1 MAEDINFL
9 SNRERRRS
17 VLKRRA
23 QVQQHVKI
31 LAILN
36 IVWGGLLVVA
46 AVIVFAVMG
55 GVAGLISRDVTGD
68 AQAAPVVGFIG
79 LCVAVFLLVLS
90 APSIIAGVGLLKFQ
104 PWARILTI
112 ILSALHLLNI
122 PFGTALGIYGLWV
135 LLNAQTEPLFRQGP
149 PVRLPYTPPPAPSGS
164 AP

>member
-1 MAEDINFL
+1 M
-9 SNRERRRS
+9 
-17 VLKRRA
+17 
-23 QVQQHVKI
+23 QQHVKI

-36 IVWGGLLVVA
+36 IIWGGMLVVA
-46 AVIVFAVMG
+46 AVIVFGVMG
-55 GVAGLISRDVTGD
+55 SIAGFVSRDVTGD

-90 APSIIAGVGLLKFQ
+90 APSIVAGLGLLKFQ

-135 LLNAQTEPLFRQGP
+135 LLNARTEPLFRIAAP
-149 PVRLPYTPPPAPSGS
+149 APAPYTPPPPASGS
-164 AP
+164 ARA

>member
-1 MAEDINFL
+1 M
-9 SNRERRRS
+9 
-17 VLKRRA
+17 
-23 QVQQHVKI
+23 QQHVKI

-36 IVWGGLLVVA
+36 IIWGGMLVIA
-46 AVIVFAVMG
+46 AVIVFGVMG
-55 GVAGLISRDVTGD
+55 SIAGLVSRDVTGD

-90 APSIIAGVGLLKFQ
+90 APSIIAGIGLLKFQ

-135 LLNAQTEPLFRQGP
+135 LLNAQTEPLFRVGAP
-149 PVRLPYTPPPAPSGS
+149 APVPYTPPPPASGS
-164 AP
+164 ARA